1 MDSDDLI
8 AGVVGSDTG
17 KRETHG
23 VGDAVGESHELNVV
37 ARTLPVG
44 VEGQD

>member
-1 MDSDDLI
+1 MTLLLVSWEAAL
-8 AGVVGSDTG
+8 G
-17 KRETHG
+17 KERGTHG